1 MSTILIIKNDTSGH
15 IPASGDLTND
25 TGGAEI
31 AVNTA
36 DGKLYTK
43 NSEGEIVELIKQ
55 KMKKVLFFSATTTWV
70 VPSGV
75 DYCIAEVCGGGG
87 GGGASS
93 EPTAGANSEVI
104 CGEGTFT
111 GVGGDPVWI
120 QYMGDNG
127 TCRSGRA
134 SSGQSAFFACGRD
147 NRSYAGLI
155 PAAVKKFGI
164 NLEPGETVTI
174 TVGAGGA
181 QGTLHAAPPAPGTSG
196 PGTANGGS
204 GFVNIEYWI

>member
-1 MSTILIIKNDTSGH
+1 MSTILIKKNDTIGH

-43 NSEGEIVELIKQ
+43 NSAGEIVELALKIKQ
-55 KMKKVLFFSATTTWV
+55 KMKKVLFFTNTTTWD

-87 GGGASS
+87 GAGGSS
-93 EPTAGANSEVI
+93 WPSEGANSAVS
-104 CGEGTFT
+104 CGDGTFSC
-111 GVGGDPVWI
+111 VGGDSVYI
-120 QYMGDNG
+120 KYMGDEA
-127 TCRSGRA
+127 TCRSGRPF
-134 SSGQSAFFACGRD
+134 SGQSAFFACGR
-147 NRSYAGLI
+147 NQRSYAGVI
-155 PAAVKKFGI
+155 PAMVRKFGI
-164 NLEPGETVTI
+164 NLTPGETVSVI
-174 TVGAGGA
+174 VGAGGA
-181 QGTLHAAPPAPGTSG
+181 QGTLHTLSPG

-204 GFVNIEYWI
+204 GFINIEYYI